1 MKFAEKICRER
12 GVLLMIDEVQTGYGR
27 TGSWFG
33 FEHYGISP
41 DVVIM
46 AKAMGNGMPIGGIWA
61 KKEVASVFKPGD
73 HGSTFSGTAI
83 ATSAARA
90 TIKEMQ
96 RLNAPQ
102 MVSVRGRGL
111 LLGVE
116 LAEGIDAKE
125 VQLQLLKNGL
135 VTNAVT
141 GTALR
146 LAPPLT
152 VTEDEIREAVGIIAT
167 VLSGVQS

>member
-1 MKFAEKICRER
+1 
-12 GVLLMIDEVQTGYGR
+12 
-27 TGSWFG
+27 
-33 FEHYGISP
+33 
-41 DVVIM
+41 M

-61 KKEVASVFKPGD
+61 KQEVAAVFKPGD

-102 MVSVRGRGL
+102 MAVDKGTLLTSLVLEIPQVLSVRGRGL

-116 LAEGIDAKE
+116 LAEGIDAKD

-152 VTEDEIREAVGIIAT
+152 VTPDEIREAVGIIAA
-167 VLSGVQS
+167 VLEGAQS